1 MLNNDLFKRSFC
13 NFFNI
18 IDQVSDKKAQD
29 KEFERFFPIIEREAD
44 DCRIYVK
51 KGVNWM
57 LRQIGKRNLN
67 LNKKA
72 IKIAEEIKQLDSK
85 SAHRIASDALREL
98 TSEKIKKDYKN
109 KNPKSSINPN
119 FSYIL

>member
-1 MLNNDLFKRSFC
+1 MHGVPDARLA
-13 NFFNI
+13 
-18 IDQVSDKKAQD
+18 VSDKKAQD